1 MTKKAAKT
9 EKLNDKMM
17 ENVVGGMITED
28 EALASALEKA
38 GLKKEQLD
46 FMKRIDL
53 DYEHGRKVY
62 EIEFYVDGF
71 EYEFDVDAETG
82 KVLKFKKD
90 WD

>member
-1 MTKKAAKT
+1 
-9 EKLNDKMM
+9 
-17 ENVVGGMITED
+17 
-28 EALASALEKA
+28 
-38 GLKKEQLD
+38 
-46 FMKRIDL
+46 MKRIDL